1 MQFKGTRPTADQI
14 ATATVTALRRTV
26 PAAVPGKNFTNF
38 IKELLINLK
47 KISFSGVTFLSG
59 GQSEEEASVNLNAIN
74 NQPKRPWSL
83 TFSYG
88 RALQASV
95 LRAWGGKKENVK
107 AGQTELLK
115 RAQVR
120 DILLLPIILIV
131 VDFMGKTGFTS
142 FFLLLREG
150 HETFFYFHRAILF
163 SFFLTRSDLLSSYL
177 F

>member
-1 MQFKGTRPTADQI
+1 
-14 ATATVTALRRTV
+14 
-26 PAAVPGKNFTNF
+26 
-38 IKELLINLK
+38 
-47 KISFSGVTFLSG
+47 LSG

-74 NQPKRPWSL
+74 NQPKRPWAL

-115 RAQVR
+115 RAQVSSFA

-131 VDFMGKTGFTS
+131 VDFMGKTSFTS
-142 FFLLLREG
+142 FFLSAASRRSRD
-150 HETFFYFHRAILF
+150 FFISIARFFSLF
-163 SFFLTRSDLLSSYL
+163 SPLLELPSLKHHTQSAIELLTFERDKKRVYDISLKVICI
-177 F
+177 FTK